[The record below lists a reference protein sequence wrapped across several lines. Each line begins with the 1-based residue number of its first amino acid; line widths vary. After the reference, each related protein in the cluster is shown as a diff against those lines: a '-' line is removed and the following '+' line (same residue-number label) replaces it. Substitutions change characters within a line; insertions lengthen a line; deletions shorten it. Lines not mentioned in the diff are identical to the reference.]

1 LPSPIDP
8 QSFSVKRSQVEFHN
22 FASLG
27 DTSRVIAHYL
37 DENTRRASIIQTHR
51 EFIGPMTPFLEIGAN
66 AGHTSYMLA
75 NQFGGEGF
83 ALDLSADALRHGAV
97 LMDRWQL
104 SRAPVR
110 VAGDAVNLPFR
121 DGSIQFVMACQMLSQ
136 FMDMESVFREV
147 KRVLAP
153 GGVFLFTE
161 EPLRRLLSLRLY
173 RAPYQDRM
181 EPWERKLFDWGLL
194 GYLARDVIGAE
205 QEESFGIRQN
215 HKMYLGDWRRLVAR
229 HFAEYRFQPFAPERG
244 WGEWTVKRAAGNEW
258 RAARLLGGTLAAV
271 CRKAGA
277 QPPGG
282 ISDTPPADVAQALV
296 PAVSRLISTP
306 LGARDTVSEASVGGS
321 AGAAGGANWASACA
335 TPRHWPGSL
344 DRFEALLRCPDC
356 HGDLARDATDT
367 LVCACGYRA
376 ANEGGVYNLL
386 PAALRAELY
395 PADRADII
403 DFSLPGHTARL
414 GDGWYELEGDYGN
427 KYRWMG
433 PRATAVLRRVHLTP
447 QRLRIRGFAH
457 EIQFTRGQPVVEIR
471 TNGVRLAQQTLE
483 RVGLFII
490 EADLAEAETYNIEIA
505 ATPTWTVP
513 GEDRTFTVNIG
524 MIRLV
529 DRES

>member
-1 LPSPIDP
+1 MPSPIDA

-27 DTSRVIAHYL
+27 DTDRVIAHYL
-37 DENTRRASIIQTHR
+37 DENTRRASVILAHR
-51 EFIGPMTPFLEIGAN
+51 EFIGAMTPFLEIGAN

-104 SRAPVR
+104 SRAPIR

-136 FMDMESVFREV
+136 FMNIESVFLEV

-181 EPWERKLFDWGLL
+181 KPWERKLYDWGLL

-215 HKMYLGDWRRLVAR
+215 HQMYLTDWHRLITR
-229 HFAEYRFQPFAPERG
+229 HFAAHCYQPFVPERG
-244 WGEWTVKRAAGNEW
+244 WGERIVKRAALNEW

-271 CRKAGA
+271 CKKAGTA
-277 QPPGG
+277 PP
-282 ISDTPPADVAQALV
+282 L
-296 PAVSRLISTP
+296 
-306 LGARDTVSEASVGGS
+306 AR
-321 AGAAGGANWASACA
+321 
-335 TPRHWPGSL
+335 L
-344 DRFEALLRCPDC
+344 DRFETLLRCPDC
-356 HGDLARDATDT
+356 HGELARDAADT
-367 LVCACGYRA
+367 LLCACGYRA
-376 ANEGGVYNLL
+376 PKEDGVYNLL

-395 PADRADII
+395 SADRDDVI
-403 DFSLPGHTARL
+403 DFSLPSHTARL

-427 KYRWMG
+427 KFRWIG
-433 PRATAVLRRVHLTP
+433 PRASAVLRRAHAAP

-457 EIQFTRGQPVVEIR
+457 QIQFTKGQPVVEIR
-471 TNGVRLAQQTLE
+471 VNGMRVALQPLE

-490 EADLAEAETYNIEIA
+490 EADLPEAETYQIEIA
-505 ATPTWTVP
+505 ASPAWTVD
-513 GEDRTFTVNIG
+513 GDDRCFTVNIG

-529 DRES
+529 DADS